1 MRKQIAEAMS
11 VDPFAFNLALV
22 EDNDIQRLVCHNK
35 RATVLDEYSKITI
48 FAYEI
53 NPEIPEADYD

>member
-1 MRKQIAEAMS
+1 MS